1 MRLSKA
7 VLFVL
12 CALLAA
18 FPAFAQEETF
28 ATCQMP
34 EGSEFL
40 YITEATG
47 FQVKKINVFVDG
59 MKNE

>member
-47 FQVKKINVFVDG
+47 FQVPQALG
-59 MKNE
+59 EM

>member
-18 FPAFAQEETF
+18 FSAFAQEETF

-40 YITEATG
+40 YITRQPAFRCPRG
-47 FQVKKINVFVDG
+47 WRKC
-59 MKNE
+59 MR